1 MTPEALAL
9 GLTQYVVLLFSLSV
23 HESAH
28 AWTALNRRHDGAPGR
43 ISLNRWST
51 ST

>member
-28 AWTALNRRHDGAPGR
+28 AWTAS
-43 ISLNRWST
+43 IRWST